1 MDGRFRVLLG
11 KLGVMIL
18 AVLLAFVIWIA
29 ATLQSDPF
37 VTGELASLPVTL
49 VDQPPDTVLIQSINE
64 RVTVRVRAPQSVLQS
79 LSTSN
84 LAATMNLAGVE
95 VGKPVPV
102 PVQVTTDNAAV
113 RVEAISPAQQ
123 MIYLEA
129 MGSITVP
136 VELGLAGEV
145 ATGYQLLQPTI
156 NPDYVVVRGPMPAL
170 GQVSVVSGTLSVSGA
185 REPIVASVA
194 IAPWDAQGSLVAG
207 VSWTPEQI
215 EVQVGVRK
223 RLGFKPDVTVIPDL
237 HGDPASGYR
246 RGSVSVEPSIVTLA
260 GLPSVLDEL
269 PGFVRTQPISVTGA
283 TGDVTARATLTVPN
297 GVMVV
302 GTQYVTVTLKVLPI
316 ESSRIVTAAI
326 EVQGLSPSLA
336 ASLSPDFVQVI
347 LVGPDTILAE
357 LKPNAIQV
365 IVNLFGYGLG
375 AQRVEPVVL
384 APEGVTVVSVIPQTV
399 EVVISESAA
408 PAPTPGGTPAPDEPQ

>member
-1 MDGRFRVLLG
+1 MVDGRFKYLLG
-11 KLGVMIL
+11 KLGTMIL
-18 AVLLAFVIWIA
+18 AVLLASVIWIA

-37 VTGELASLPVTL
+37 VTGELANLPIIL
-49 VDQPPDTVLIQSINE
+49 VDQPSDTVIVEPIAE
-64 RVTVRVRAPQSVLQS
+64 RATVRVRAPQSVIQS
-79 LSTSN
+79 LSMSD
-84 LAATMNLAGVE
+84 LAVTMNMAGIE
-95 VGKPVPV
+95 VGKPVLV

-113 RVEAISPAQQ
+113 RVEAVTPAQQ
-123 MIYLEA
+123 AVYLEA
-129 MGSITVP
+129 VGSITVP
-136 VELGLAGEV
+136 VEIGSVGEV

-156 NPDYVVVRGPMPAL
+156 SPDHVVVKGPMPAL
-170 GQVSVVSGTLSVSGA
+170 GQVSAVSGTLSVSGA

-194 IAPWDAQGSLVAG
+194 VAPWDANGNLVAG

-283 TGDVTARATLTVPN
+283 TGDVTARTTLTVPN

-302 GTQYVTVTLKVLPI
+302 GAQYVTVTLKVLPI

-326 EVQGLSPSLA
+326 EVQGLGPGMT

-347 LVGPDTILAE
+347 LVGPDTVLAG

-399 EVVISESAA
+399 EVVISASADLT
-408 PAPTPGGTPAPDEPQ
+408 PTPDGPQ